1 MIKSCT
7 LLAGLFTKL
16 VLGNSLK
23 FSSYLCWGYLMKN
36 YTLLAKFSTCLVRG
50 SLTCLC
56 RGYMMES
63 CTSLARL
70 VIIR

>member
-1 MIKSCT
+1 
-7 LLAGLFTKL
+7 
-16 VLGNSLK
+16 
-23 FSSYLCWGYLMKN
+23 MKN
-36 YTLLAKFSTCLVRG
+36 CTLLAKFSTRLVRG

-63 CTSLARL
+63 CTSLAKL